1 MSNKKKVERYIYPA
15 IFTYEDGCEIA
26 VEFPDLDTATSG
38 EDENDAGTDHGIVGL
53 HRRSTGRCR
62 YLRTLP
68 EVRGRGCFCPSAG
81 LRQCPLEGRQR
92 GGRRRRILRNL

>member
-38 EDENDAGTDHGIVGL
+38 EDENDAGADHGTAGV
-53 HRRSTGRCR
+53 HRRGAGRHWH
-62 YLRTLP
+62 L
-68 EVRGRGCFCPSAG
+68 
-81 LRQCPLEGRQR
+81 
-92 GGRRRRILRNL
+92 

>member
-38 EDENDAGTDHGIVGL
+38 EDEMML
-53 HRRSTGRCR
+53 Y
-62 YLRTLP
+62 YLQ
-68 EVRGRGCFCPSAG
+68 E
-81 LRQCPLEGRQR
+81 
-92 GGRRRRILRNL
+92 NY